1 MKNILSATDFSS
13 TANKA
18 VDYASMIAKGQ
29 KTPVE
34 LKLLNVY
41 HIKEELKPILS
52 EEYIEKLSRHEL
64 FDLAIY
70 KQSKNLPA
78 HVSLKGVLRK
88 GPVVETILQEAR
100 ESKSECIVI
109 GRNGHSGVKN
119 WLLGNNTLQLI
130 EKSEIPV
137 MVIPRI
143 AIVQPPKKIA
153 IAIDDRFVPS
163 NKTLAPI
170 YELVD
175 RFNTELVLFHVEQ
188 EAAHSNTHK
197 ETAIQIARKGYQIN
211 LYKMDS
217 ENPTDALLTMAEE
230 HQIDLLCLIKHDYT
244 TWQQLFHKSTS
255 SNVATKSKL
264 PFIILKD
271 QL

>member
-1 MKNILSATDFSS
+1 MKNILSTTDFSF

-18 VDYASMIAKGQ
+18 VDYANMIAKGQ

-34 LKLLNVY
+34 LKILNVY

-64 FDLAIY
+64 FDLTIY
-70 KQSKNLPA
+70 KQSQNLPS
-78 HVSLKGVLRK
+78 HIQLKGILRK
-88 GPVVETILQEAR
+88 GEVVETILQEAQ
-100 ESKSECIVI
+100 ESDSDCIII
-109 GRNGHSGVKN
+109 GRNGHSGIKN
-119 WLLGNNTLQLI
+119 WLLGNNTLQII
-130 EKSEIPV
+130 ERSNIPV
-137 MVIPRI
+137 MVIPKT
-143 AIVQPPKKIA
+143 AVVQPPKKIA

-175 RFNTELVLFHVEQ
+175 HFNTELVLFHVE
-188 EAAHSNTHK
+188 EEVAHSNTHK

-211 LYKMDS
+211 LFKMDS
-217 ENPTDALLTMAEE
+217 ENPTEALLTMAEA
-230 HQIDLLCLIKHDYT
+230 HNIDLLCLIKHDYT
-244 TWQQLFHKSTS
+244 AWQKFIHKSTS
-255 SNVATKSKL
+255 SDLATKSNL
-264 PFIILKD
+264 PFVILKD

>member
-1 MKNILSATDFSS
+1 MKNILAATDFSS

-18 VDYASMIAKGQ
+18 VDYANMIAKGQ

-64 FDLAIY
+64 FDLMIF
-70 KQSKNLPA
+70 KQSQKLPA
-78 HVSLKGVLRK
+78 HIKLKGVLRK
-88 GPVVETILQEAR
+88 GPVVETVLQEAQ
-100 ESKSECIVI
+100 ESNSDCLVI
-109 GRNGHSGVKN
+109 GRDGHSGIKN
-119 WLLGNNTLQLI
+119 WLLGNTALQLI
-130 EKSEIPV
+130 EKSKLPV
-137 MVIPRI
+137 LVIPQK
-143 AIVQPPKKIA
+143 ATVQPPKKIA
-153 IAIDDRFVPS
+153 LAIDDRFVPS

-175 RFNTELVLFHVEQ
+175 RFNTELVLFHIEQ
-188 EAAHSNTHK
+188 ETAHSNTHK

-211 LYKMDS
+211 LFKMDS
-217 ENPTDALLTMAEE
+217 DNPTKALLQLSEKYAV
-230 HQIDLLCLIKHDYT
+230 DLLCLIKHDYT
-244 TWQQLFHKSTS
+244 PWQQFLHKSTS
-255 SNVATKSKL
+255 SDIAAKSKL